1 MVNLT
6 ALWRA
11 IGIKGAVIA
20 GLLVALAILAWRADH
35 IAGQRDRMRAD
46 LDRVE
51 LAQEAAKQRALAV
64 KAETERTLEEL
75 RHDAN
80 DTQAALAADY
90 RTALARYVE
99 RMRTE
104 AVGRASGGTNPAGED
119 QAAGRAENAG
129 QETGLV
135 GVTEAD
141 LTTLVENTARLE
153 AAKAWA
159 DGLVRA
165 GMAE

>member
-1 MVNLT
+1 MTL
-6 ALWRA
+6 AILWRA
-11 IGIKGAVIA
+11 IGLKGAVIA
-20 GLLVALAILAWRADH
+20 GLVVLLGITAWRADR
-35 IAGQRDRMRAD
+35 ISGERDRLRGD
-46 LDRVE
+46 LQRVE
-51 LAQEAAKQRALAV
+51 WAQEAAKQRALAI

-75 RHDAN
+75 RHEAN

-90 RTALARYVE
+90 RAALARYVE
-99 RMRTE
+99 RMRAE
-104 AVGRASGGTNPAGED
+104 ASGHSPGGTDPAGED
-119 QAAGRAENAG
+119 QAAGRAQGADP
-129 QETGLV
+129 QAGLV